1 MTTRFNH
8 RQWFLSI
15 DVRVAL
21 SYLLV
26 STSSPFVIPP
36 PVSSLCPFPPL
47 LWEMVTVSPTAVGSN
62 SSSVLSFCGSSTGFY
77 VHCLC
82 VLVYFWF
89 ILFCLLR
96 RNCVE
101 VACFHL
107 PNALRRSIALCP
119 KPVTIYL
126 FSPSSLPNPTLRNYA
141 LRPVV
146 SLSPVSFCSFCS
158 VFVSGSVV
166 DKPVSP
172 TTTRRP
178 AKLTILPLPR
188 PKHFHTDIDRGA

>member
-8 RQWFLSI
+8 RQWFLSN

-21 SYLLV
+21 SYLLAC
-26 STSSPFVIPP
+26 TSSPFVIPP
-36 PVSSLCPFPPL
+36 PTPCRRCVPSPV
-47 LWEMVTVSPTAVGSN
+47 LWEISPTGVGSN

-96 RNCVE
+96 RNRVE

-119 KPVTIYL
+119 KPVTTYL

-158 VFVSGSVV
+158 VFVSGSVL